1 MMKMPR
7 LFVAAGL
14 VVAALG
20 VSTSANAQRYDNNPQ
35 IDQRDHSGDRRD
47 NGANRRDDNGRRY
60 DNARR
65 DYRGDRGRRYG
76 WNHRRCWTEWR
87 HHHRVR
93 RCR

>member
-20 VSTSANAQRYDNNPQ
+20 VSTSANAQRYDNNRQ
-35 IDQRDHSGDRRD
+35 IDQRDHRAD
-47 NGANRRDDNGRRY
+47 RRDDNGRRY